1 MHVPYVLSAIL
12 KTCKYKFELN
22 KSKIKS
28 IKKLSIKKKLMMN
41 KEMNKLR
48 YEAPMME
55 ATGFKTENGYAV
67 SEPVMN
73 SSAKITMSGS
83 VL

>member
-1 MHVPYVLSAIL
+1 
-12 KTCKYKFELN
+12 
-22 KSKIKS
+22 
-28 IKKLSIKKKLMMN
+28 MMN

-83 VL
+83 KL